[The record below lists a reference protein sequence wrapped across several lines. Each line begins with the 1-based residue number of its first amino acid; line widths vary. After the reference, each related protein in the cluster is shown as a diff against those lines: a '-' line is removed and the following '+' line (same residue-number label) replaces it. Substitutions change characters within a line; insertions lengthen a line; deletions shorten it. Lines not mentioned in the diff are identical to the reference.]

1 MIKLQSEH
9 VLQLRLIALFLSSL
23 RGISCNHKVNRHMW
37 GAEYEYKV
45 PYVGWSTVTDPKKFG
60 GSGIKHL
67 GSWNEAC
74 VAKLVWAVA
83 QKKDT
88 L

>member
-1 MIKLQSEH
+1 
-9 VLQLRLIALFLSSL
+9 
-23 RGISCNHKVNRHMW
+23 MW
-37 GAEYEYKV
+37 GAEYEYRKV
-45 PYVGWSTVTDPKKFG
+45 PYMGWSTVTDPKKFG

-74 VAKLVWAVA
+74 VAKLVWAIA